1 MKGMTNEKKN
11 GNAKKVIKAKT
22 NATHR
27 ITLSFRVG
35 MVDDSDNGKVCSIM
49 IRCLKYDKYYNW
61 LIQREFKQSP

>member
-1 MKGMTNEKKN
+1 M
-11 GNAKKVIKAKT
+11 IKETTPNTLIRAKT

-27 ITLSFRVG
+27 ITLSFLVG

-61 LIQREFKQSP
+61 LIQREI